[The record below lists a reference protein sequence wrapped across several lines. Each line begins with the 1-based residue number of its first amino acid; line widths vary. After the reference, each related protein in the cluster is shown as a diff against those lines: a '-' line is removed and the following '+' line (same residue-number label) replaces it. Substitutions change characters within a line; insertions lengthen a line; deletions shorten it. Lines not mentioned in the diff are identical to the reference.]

1 MRRILFSIA
10 AALTIATASF
20 QANAQEVTP
29 ESLAASREL
38 MALTKS
44 DQALDQVLA
53 LITPQIGQ
61 MLEQSNPD
69 KGPLIRKMLEELLLP
84 EIRKA
89 VPQAIDDIAAIYAR
103 NFTAAELAE
112 VIAFYKTPTGQKFIE
127 RQPALLTELNQ
138 AGQAFG
144 QRAAINA
151 LRAIAPK
158 LKEQG
163 IEVPI

>member
-1 MRRILFSIA
+1 MRRILCSIA
-10 AALTIATASF
+10 AALTIATASLT
-20 QANAQEVTP
+20 ASAQEVTP

-44 DQALDQVLA
+44 TEALDQVITM
-53 LITPQIGQ
+53 ITPQVAQ
-61 MLEQSNPD
+61 LLEQSNPD
-69 KGPLIRKMLEELLLP
+69 KGPLIRKILEELFLP
-84 EIRKA
+84 EVRQGL
-89 VPQAIDDIAAIYAR
+89 PEAIDEIATVYAR

-127 RQPALLTELNQ
+127 RQPALMVELNQ

-151 LRAIAPK
+151 LRKLAPK
-158 LKEQG
+158 FKEQG
-163 IEVPI
+163 IDVPI

>member
-1 MRRILFSIA
+1 MA
-10 AALTIATASF
+10 AALVIATASF
-20 QANAQEVTP
+20 HATAQEVAP

-44 DQALDQVLA
+44 DQALDQVFTMM
-53 LITPQIGQ
+53 TPQVGQ
-61 MLEQSNPD
+61 MLEQINPD

-84 EIRKA
+84 EMRKS
-89 VPQAIDDIAAIYAR
+89 VPEAIDDIAAIYAR
-103 NFTAAELAE
+103 NFTAAELAD
-112 VIAFYKTPTGQKFIE
+112 VIAFYKTPTGQKFID

-151 LRAIAPK
+151 LRTIAPK

-163 IEVPI
+163 IDVPI